1 MNKRKMQFVPVSA
14 STATRFLLWIAG
26 ALAVTHAIVMVLWF
40 TDVLPVDRWLYIA
53 IFDLDEEESIGT
65 WFSTLLLFVAGLLTI
80 LTGRLAAPDG
90 GRWARSWSLLGAG
103 FILLS
108 IDEVAGFHETV
119 NTLVKSVHW
128 TAFGAAVVGLSAL
141 IFVPFLRSLPARTR
155 RLFLIAGAVYVG
167 GAVGVEAATLY
178 HEQNDLLNTLG
189 YNLWTAVEEFMEM
202 AGVILFVR
210 ALLSHIE
217 VELGGAAVWL
227 ELGSQPAGADADA
240 PSGAE
245 HTLRAVP
252 DGSAAEQRS
261 PAA

>member
-1 MNKRKMQFVPVSA
+1 MNKRKMQFIPVDAS
-14 STATRFLLWIAG
+14 STARRLLWIAG
-26 ALAVTHAIVMVLWF
+26 ALALTHAIVMVLWF

-53 IFDLDEEESIGT
+53 VFDLDEEESIGT
-65 WFSTLLLFVAGLLTI
+65 WFSTLLLFGAGLLTI
-80 LTGRLAAPDG
+80 LTGRLAASDG
-90 GRWARSWSLLGAG
+90 GRWAHSWSLLGSG

-108 IDEVAGFHETV
+108 MDEVAGFHETV

-128 TAFGAAVVGLSAL
+128 TAFGAMAVFLSA
-141 IFVPFLRSLPARTR
+141 IVFIPFLRSLPARTR
-155 RLFLIAGAVYVG
+155 RLLLLAGAVYVG

-202 AGVILFVR
+202 AGVILFIR

-227 ELGSQPAGADADA
+227 ELGTGHPETGTGSPEGHA
-240 PSGAE
+240 
-245 HTLRAVP
+245 LRAVP
-252 DGSAAEQRS
+252 DEAAEQRQA